1 MATMDDPPIPPIR
14 NVSARDKEPAK
25 NGSRQVDKKAG
36 FFKKDKKSAGG
47 EPLSLTPL
55 SLSLIYM
62 YTCTCMPLIV
72 YDCNCVTSSTILYLS
87 YIKETHFSL
96 SLSQTQRSLRYRLRL
111 VLSTQS
117 MLDLIPSLE
126 NLR

>member
-62 YTCTCMPLIV
+62 YTCIHVHVCPDSI
-72 YDCNCVTSSTILYLS
+72 
-87 YIKETHFSL
+87 
-96 SLSQTQRSLRYRLRL
+96 RL
-111 VLSTQS
+111 
-117 MLDLIPSLE
+117 
-126 NLR
+126 